1 MNIKRKPEFENNKD
15 VDALEWLIKIAFE
28 DSHQCKYV
36 RNFLLHL
43 YNHKNPIDLIAVL
56 CACDNDI
63 TQDCLKVMVMRANE
77 RKEPHNYFINGRE
90 IFKHIHALSKDRS
103 IILD

>member
-1 MNIKRKPEFENNKD
+1 MDIKRKPEFENNKD
-15 VDALEWLIKIAFE
+15 VDALERLIKIAFE

-43 YNHKNPIDLIAVL
+43 YNH
-56 CACDNDI
+56 
-63 TQDCLKVMVMRANE
+63 LKVMVMQANE

-103 IILD
+103 IILG